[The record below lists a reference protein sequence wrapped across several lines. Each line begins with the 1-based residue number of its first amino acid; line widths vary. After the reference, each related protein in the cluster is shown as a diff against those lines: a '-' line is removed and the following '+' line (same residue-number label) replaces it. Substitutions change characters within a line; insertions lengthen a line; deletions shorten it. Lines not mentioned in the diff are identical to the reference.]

1 MRNVEK
7 TIDNG
12 RKLIRDNPKMTLAM
26 GEMQE
31 LYERNYNGSDL
42 FNFMSDSFFFGVT
55 IGYRI
60 AKKRKKELMSERA
73 TVKNS

>member
-7 TIDNG
+7 TIEQG
-12 RKLIRDNPKMTLAM
+12 RKLIKDHSKMSLTC

-31 LYERNYNGSDL
+31 LYERNHNGADL
-42 FNFMSDSFFFGVT
+42 FNFMGDAFYFGIV

-60 AKKRKKELMSERA
+60 AEKKKKD
-73 TVKNS
+73 

>member
-7 TIDNG
+7 TIEQG
-12 RKLIRDNPKMTLAM
+12 RNLIKDHSKMSLTC

-42 FNFMSDSFFFGVT
+42 FNFMGDAFYFGVT
-55 IGYRI
+55 IGHRI
-60 AKKRKKELMSERA
+60 AQKKKKD
-73 TVKNS
+73 

>member
-7 TIDNG
+7 TIDKG

-31 LYERNYNGSDL
+31 LYERNHNGTDL
-42 FNFMSDSFFFGVT
+42 FNFIGDSFYFGIV

-60 AKKRKKELMSERA
+60 AEKKKKRTHE
-73 TVKNS
+73 